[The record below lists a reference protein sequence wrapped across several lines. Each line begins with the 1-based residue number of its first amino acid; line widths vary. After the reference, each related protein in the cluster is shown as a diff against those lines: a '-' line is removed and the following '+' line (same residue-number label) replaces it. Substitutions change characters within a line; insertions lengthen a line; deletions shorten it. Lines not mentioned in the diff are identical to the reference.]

1 MGKFTIAAVTLNTD
15 GDNLTFVSTEGVEL
29 RLQLVGDCCSHSY
42 FDKDA
47 ELDVSALLG
56 STLTNIEYSFVS
68 SADDADG
75 YGEIKTYALLLRTDK
90 WSTSLMWHNS
100 SNGYYCGGVELY
112 INGDQWCSYDRRDTR
127 MQDLGIA
134 YMES

>member
-15 GDNLTFVSTEGVEL
+15 GDNLTFVSTDGVEL

-47 ELDVSALLG
+47 ELDASALLD
-56 STLTNIEYSFVS
+56 STLTSIEYSFVS

-100 SNGYYCGGVELY
+100 SNGYYGGGVDIY
-112 INGDQWCSYDRRDTR
+112 INGDEWSSYGRDTR

>member
-15 GDNLTFVSTEGVEL
+15 GDNLTFVSTKGVEL
-29 RLQLVGDCCSHSY
+29 RLQLVGDCCSNSY

-47 ELDVSALLG
+47 ELDANALLG
-56 STLTNIEYSFVS
+56 STLTSIEYSFVS
-68 SADDADG
+68 SAVGDDG
-75 YGEIKTYALLLRTDK
+75 YIEIKIYALLLRTDK

-100 SNGYYCGGVELY
+100 SNGYYSGSVEIF
-112 INGDQWCSYDRRDTR
+112 INGDKWSSYSNDTR
-127 MQDLGIA
+127 MKDLGIA

>member
-1 MGKFTIAAVTLNTD
+1 MGKFTIAAVILNTD
-15 GDNLTFVSTEGVEL
+15 GDNLTFVSTDGVEL

-47 ELDVSALLG
+47 ELDANALLG
-56 STLTNIEYSFVS
+56 STLTSIEYSFVS

-100 SNGYYCGGVELY
+100 SNGYYSGGIDIY
-112 INGDQWCSYDRRDTR
+112 INGAEWSSYGRDTR